1 VGGLILAKSSGG
13 QEPTFT
19 TETDPVTGEVKGF
32 VSITLDNTSFPRV
45 SDIKGMAFS
54 VVVNPAVVQFA
65 SSNITFNKGDGQ
77 ATATLT
83 RTGDTS
89 NAVTVDYRTYDGTA
103 NERSDYSPTFG
114 SVTFGPGETSKQVSV
129 PLIDH
134 GYGTADF
141 GAQRKFNIAIVNV
154 IGGAMQAPNFTSVT
168 INNPA
173 PTNATVNPLDNADAR
188 FFVRQHYLDFLGRE
202 PDQGG
207 WDFWANQITSCGA
220 DPQCVQVKR
229 INASAAYFLS
239 IEFQQTG
246 YLVERTY
253 KAAYGNLPNAPVP
266 LKFSEFL
273 PDTHALNQ
281 GVVVLQTGWE
291 NVLESNK
298 RSFLDQF
305 VQRSRFLTAFPLSMT
320 AAQFVDQLNAN
331 AGNALSPAERNQL
344 VSDLDSG
351 ARTRAQVLRA
361 VAENQKFQNAESNR
375 AFVLMQYF
383 GYLRRD
389 PNSGPDSDF
398 AGYNFWLNKLNS
410 FNGDYLNA
418 EMVKAFIS
426 SQEYRQRFAP

>member
-1 VGGLILAKSSGG
+1 MSGLVLAKSSGG
-13 QEPTFT
+13 QDATFT
-19 TETDPVTGEVKGF
+19 TETDPVTGEVKGY

-45 SDIKGMAFS
+45 SDLKGMVFN

-65 SSNITFNKGDGQ
+65 ANNITVNKGDGQ

-89 NAVTVDYRTYDGTA
+89 NAVTVNYRTYDGTA

-114 SVTFGPGETSKQVSV
+114 SVTFGPGETSKQVTV
-129 PLIDH
+129 PLINH

-141 GAQRKFNIAIVNV
+141 GAQRKFSIAIVNV
-154 IGGAMQAPNFTSVT
+154 FGGAMQAPNFTTVT

-173 PTNATVNPLDNADAR
+173 ATNATVNPLDNTDAR

-202 PDQGG
+202 PDQAG

-220 DPQCVQVKR
+220 DQQCLEVKR
-229 INASAAYFLS
+229 INASASFFLA

-273 PDTHALNQ
+273 PDTHALAQ

-291 NVLESNK
+291 NVLENNK
-298 RSFLDQF
+298 QSFLDQF
-305 VQRSRFLTAFPLSMT
+305 VQRSRFITAFPLSMT

-331 AGNALSPAERNQL
+331 IGNALSPAERDQL
-344 VSDLDSG
+344 VNELDSG
-351 ARTRAQVLRA
+351 AKTRAQVLRA

-389 PNSGPDSDF
+389 PNSGPDADF
-398 AGYNFWLNKLNS
+398 AGYNFWLTKLNS
-410 FNGDYLNA
+410 FNGDYIKA

-426 SQEYRQRFAP
+426 SLEYRQRFAP